1 MAGNKLFSFSPRA
14 ASLMPAAA
22 VALALLALQP
32 QAWAFNFEDV
42 ASQAKTLAAS
52 PYKKPKG
59 ELPKALQDL
68 GYDQYRDIRFN
79 PDKALWRDAK
89 LPFEVAF
96 FHPGRIFDTPVRIN
110 EVVGKAVR
118 PIAFDPKSFNYGANK
133 INPKDMN
140 GLDFAGFRVHYPV
153 NTPKYKDEVLVF
165 LGASYFRAVGKDQR
179 YGLSTRGLAIDTALN
194 SGEEFPLF
202 TDFWIERPEAG
213 AKELVIY
220 ALLNSRRMTGA
231 YRFLLRPGVD
241 TAVDVKSRL
250 FARENITKVG
260 LAPLTSMFFSGENQ
274 RSPAEDFRPEVHDSD
289 GLSVESGTGEWIWRP
304 LLNPK
309 KLLVTSYALSNP
321 GGFGMMQRDRDFTSY
336 QDLESRFEL
345 RPSAWVEPKGK
356 WGSGR
361 VELVQIPT
369 PDETND
375 NIVTYWVPDA
385 PPKPGVPF
393 DFEYRLL
400 WQKDKERKPP
410 LSWVTQ
416 TRRGHGYLRKPDDS
430 IALLVDFEGPA
441 LAKLPADAKPEAVV
455 SVDGNGKLLETHT
468 IRNEATGGW
477 RIALR
482 MTRNDT
488 SKPVELRGFLRNNN
502 LTLSETWS
510 YILSPD

>member
-1 MAGNKLFSFSPRA
+1 MAGNKLISVFTRA
-14 ASLMPAAA
+14 QALLPAA
-22 VALALLALQP
+22 VLTLGFLGTP
-32 QAWAFNFEDV
+32 AWAFNFEDV

-59 ELPKALQDL
+59 ELPKSLQDL
-68 GYDQYRDIRFN
+68 TYDQYRDIRFN
-79 PDKALWRDAK
+79 PDRAYWRDLR
-89 LPFEVAF
+89 LPFELAF
-96 FHPGRIFDTPVRIN
+96 FHQGRIFETPVKIN

-118 PIAFDPKSFNYGANK
+118 PIQFDPKSFNYGANK
-133 INPKDMN
+133 INPKDLN

-179 YGLSTRGLAIDTALN
+179 YGMSTRGLALDTALN

-241 TAVDVKSRL
+241 TAIDVKSRL

-274 RSPAEDFRPEVHDSD
+274 RSPADDYRPEVHDSD
-289 GLSVESGTGEWIWRP
+289 GLSVQSGTGEWIWRP
-304 LLNPK
+304 LANPK

-321 GGFGMMQRDRDFTSY
+321 GGFGMMQRDREFNDY

-345 RPSAWVEPKGK
+345 RPSGWVEPKGK

-375 NIVTYWVPDA
+375 NIVAYWVPDA

-400 WQKDKERKPP
+400 WQKEKEKRPP

-430 IALLVDFEGPA
+430 IALVVDFEGPA
-441 LAKLPADAKPEAVV
+441 LTKLPADATPEAVV
-455 SVDGNGKLLETHT
+455 SVDGNGKLLETNT
-468 IRNEATGGW
+468 FRNEATGGW
-477 RIALR
+477 RMTLR

-488 SKPVELRGFLRNNN
+488 AKPVELRAFLRNNN

>member
-1 MAGNKLFSFSPRA
+1 MAGNKLLSLFPRA

-22 VALALLALQP
+22 IALALLAPEAL
-32 QAWAFNFEDV
+32 AFNFEDV
-42 ASQAKTLAAS
+42 ATQAKTLAAS
-52 PYKKPKG
+52 PYKRPRN
-59 ELPKALQDL
+59 ELPKALQEL
-68 GYDQYRDIRFN
+68 NYDQYRDIRFD
-79 PDKALWRDAK
+79 PDKALWRDLK
-89 LPFEVAF
+89 LPFELAF
-96 FHPGRIFDTPVRIN
+96 FHQGRIFETPVRIN
-110 EVVGKAVR
+110 EVVGKTVR
-118 PIAFDPKSFNYGANK
+118 PIQFDPKAFNYGANNK
-133 INPKDMN
+133 INPKDLT

-179 YGLSTRGLAIDTALN
+179 YGLSARGLALDTALN

-241 TAVDVKSRL
+241 TAIDVKSRL

-260 LAPLTSMFFSGENQ
+260 LAPLTSMFFFGENQ
-274 RSPAEDFRPEVHDSD
+274 RSPSEDYRPEVHDSD
-289 GLSVESGTGEWIWRP
+289 GLSIESGTGEWIWRP

-321 GGFGMMQRDRDFTSY
+321 GGFGLMQRDRSINNY
-336 QDLESRFEL
+336 EDLESRFEL
-345 RPSAWVEPKGK
+345 RPSGWVEPKGK

-375 NIVTYWVPDA
+375 NIVAYWVPDA
-385 PPKPGVPF
+385 PPRPGVPF
-393 DFEYRLL
+393 DFEYRML

-430 IALLVDFEGPA
+430 IALMVDFEGPA
-441 LAKLPADAKPEAVV
+441 LTKLPADARPEAVV
-455 SVDGNGKLLETHT
+455 SVDGNGKLLETNT
-468 IRNEATGGW
+468 IRNETTGGW
-477 RIALR
+477 RMTLR

-488 SKPVELRGFLRNNN
+488 AKPVELRGFLRNNN

>member
-1 MAGNKLFSFSPRA
+1 MPGNKLFSLFSPI
-14 ASLMPAAA
+14 ASLLPAA
-22 VALALLALQP
+22 VAACALTMP
-32 QAWAFNFEDV
+32 GSAWAFNFEDV
-42 ASQAKTLAAS
+42 AAQAKTLAAS
-52 PYKKPKG
+52 PYKRPRS
-59 ELPKALQDL
+59 ELPKSLQDL
-68 GYDQYRDIRFN
+68 NYDQYRDIRFN
-79 PDKALWRDAK
+79 PDKAYWRDAK
-89 LPFEVAF
+89 LPFELAF

-110 EVVGKAVR
+110 EVAGKAVR
-118 PIAFDPKSFNYGANK
+118 PIKFDPQAFNYGANK
-133 INPKDMN
+133 INPKDLT

-179 YGLSTRGLAIDTALN
+179 YGLSARGLALDTALN

-202 TDFWIERPEAG
+202 TEFWIERPEPG

-241 TAVDVKSRL
+241 TAIDVKSRL

-274 RSPAEDFRPEVHDSD
+274 RSPQEDYRPEVHDSD
-289 GLSVESGTGEWIWRP
+289 GLSVQSGTGEWIWRP
-304 LLNPK
+304 LSNPK

-321 GGFGMMQRDRDFTSY
+321 GGFGLMQRDREYTSY
-336 QDLESRFEL
+336 EDLESRFEL
-345 RPSAWVEPKGK
+345 RPSGWVEPKGK

-375 NIVTYWVPDA
+375 NIVAYWVPDA
-385 PPKPGVPF
+385 PPKPGAPF
-393 DFEYRLL
+393 DFEYRML

-410 LSWVTQ
+410 MAWVTQ
-416 TRRGHGYLRKPDDS
+416 TRRGQGYPRRTDDS
-430 IALLVDFEGPA
+430 ITLSVDFEGPS
-441 LAKLPADAKPEAVV
+441 LAKLPADAKPEAVI
-455 SVDGNGKLLETHT
+455 SVDSNGKLLETNT
-468 IRNEATGGW
+468 IHNDVTGGW
-477 RIALR
+477 RMTMR
-482 MTRNDT
+482 MSRNDT

>member
-1 MAGNKLFSFSPRA
+1 MAGNTLFSFFPRA
-14 ASLMPAAA
+14 ASLLPAAA
-22 VALALLALQP
+22 LALAMAAS

-42 ASQAKTLAAS
+42 ATQARTLAAS

-68 GYDQYRDIRFN
+68 TYDQYRDIRFN
-79 PDKALWRDAK
+79 PDKALWRDAR
-89 LPFEVAF
+89 LPFEIAF
-96 FHPGRIFDTPVRIN
+96 FHPGRIFGTPVRIN

-118 PIAFDPKSFNYGANK
+118 PIPFDPKAFNYGANK
-133 INPKDMN
+133 IDTKDLN

-179 YGLSTRGLAIDTALN
+179 YGLSARGLALDTALN

-202 TDFWIERPEAG
+202 TEFWIERPEAG

-231 YRFLLRPGVD
+231 YRFLLRPGTD
-241 TAVDVKSRL
+241 TAIDVKSRL

-260 LAPLTSMFFSGENQ
+260 LAPLTSMFFTGENQ
-274 RSPAEDFRPEVHDSD
+274 RSAAEDFRPEVHDSD

-321 GGFGMMQRDRDFTSY
+321 GGFGLMQRDRDFGSY
-336 QDLESRFEL
+336 EDLESRFEL

-430 IALLVDFEGPA
+430 IALMVDFEGPA
-441 LAKLPADAKPEAVV
+441 LSKLPADAKPEAVV
-455 SVDGNGKLLETHT
+455 SVDGNGKLLETNT

-477 RIALR
+477 RMTLR

-488 SKPVELRGFLRNNN
+488 AKPVEVRAFLRNNN

>member
-1 MAGNKLFSFSPRA
+1 MAGNKLFSFFPRA

-22 VALALLALQP
+22 LALAIAAP
-32 QAWAFNFEDV
+32 HAWAFNFEDV
-42 ASQAKTLAAS
+42 ATQAKTLAAS
-52 PYKKPKG
+52 PYKKPKN
-59 ELPKALQDL
+59 ELPKALQEL
-68 GYDQYRDIRFN
+68 SYDQYRDIRFN

-118 PIAFDPKSFNYGANK
+118 PIPFDPRAFNYGANK
-133 INPKDMN
+133 INTKDLN

-179 YGLSTRGLAIDTALN
+179 YGLSTRGLALDTALA
-194 SGEEFPLF
+194 SGEEFPQF
-202 TDFWIERPEAG
+202 TEFWIERPEAG

-220 ALLNSRRMTGA
+220 ALLNSRRVTGA

-241 TAVDVKSRL
+241 TAIDVKSRL
-250 FARENITKVG
+250 FTRENITKVG

-274 RSPAEDFRPEVHDSD
+274 RSTAEDFRPEVHDSD
-289 GLSVESGTGEWIWRP
+289 GLSIESGTGEWIWRP
-304 LLNPK
+304 LVNPK

-321 GGFGMMQRDRDFTSY
+321 GGFGLMQRDRDFTSY
-336 QDLESRFEL
+336 EDLESRFEL

-400 WQKDKERKPP
+400 WQKDKEKRPP

-430 IALLVDFEGPA
+430 IALMVDFEGPA
-441 LAKLPADAKPEAVV
+441 LSKLPADARPEAVV
-455 SVDGNGKLLETHT
+455 SIDGNGKLLETNT
-468 IRNEATGGW
+468 VRNEATGGW
-477 RIALR
+477 RMTLR

-488 SKPVELRGFLRNNN
+488 AKPVELRAFLRNNN

>member
-1 MAGNKLFSFSPRA
+1 MSVNKRFSAFPRA
-14 ASLMPAAA
+14 AAFLPAAA
-22 VALALLALQP
+22 IALALWSP
-32 QAWAFNFEDV
+32 SSWAFNFEDV
-42 ASQAKTLAAS
+42 ASQAKTLAAA

-68 GYDQYRDIRFN
+68 TYDQYRDIRFN
-79 PDKALWRDAK
+79 PDKAHWRDAR
-89 LPFEVAF
+89 LPFELAF
-96 FHPGRIFDTPVRIN
+96 FHQGRIFETPVKIN
-110 EVVGKAVR
+110 EIVGKAVK
-118 PIAFDPKSFNYGANK
+118 PIQFDPKLFNYGANK
-133 INPKDMN
+133 INPNALN

-179 YGLSTRGLAIDTALN
+179 YGLSARGLALDTGLN

-241 TAVDVKSRL
+241 TAIDVKSRL
-250 FARENITKVG
+250 YARENITKVG

-289 GLSVESGTGEWIWRP
+289 GLSVQSGTGEWIWRP

-321 GGFGMMQRDRDFTSY
+321 GGFGLMQRDREFTSY
-336 QDLESRFEL
+336 EDLESRSEL
-345 RPSAWVEPKGK
+345 RPSGWVEPKGK

-400 WQKDKERKPP
+400 WQKEKEKRPP

-430 IALLVDFEGPA
+430 IALMVDFEGPA
-441 LAKLPADAKPEAVV
+441 LSKLPADAKPEAVV
-455 SVDGNGKLLETHT
+455 SVDGNGKLLETNT
-468 IRNEATGGW
+468 IRNEITGGW
-477 RIALR
+477 RMTLR
-482 MTRNDT
+482 MVRTDT
-488 SKPVELRGFLRNNN
+488 AKPVELRGFLRNNN